1 MSAFDR
7 FKKLNVAHQKSDE
20 AVYSIVAQ
28 EMEDGVRH
36 NGRWLKA
43 LEQAEGNKE
52 KQVAKYIKLSVEPLR
67 DEISSHSNLAS
78 PNNSIFNGRDIEELV
93 AMLNSNATV
102 VSIEDYFYGMHSQG
116 IKSFINFYDGH
127 NNYPI
132 HRSVKKS

>member
-7 FKKLNVAHQKSDE
+7 FKKLSVAHRKSDE

-52 KQVAKYIKLSVEPLR
+52 KQVAEYIKLSVESLR
-67 DEISSHSNLAS
+67 DQITASSTGVIL
-78 PNNSIFNGRDIEELV
+78 
-93 AMLNSNATV
+93 
-102 VSIEDYFYGMHSQG
+102 
-116 IKSFINFYDGH
+116 
-127 NNYPI
+127 
-132 HRSVKKS
+132 RSWWRC